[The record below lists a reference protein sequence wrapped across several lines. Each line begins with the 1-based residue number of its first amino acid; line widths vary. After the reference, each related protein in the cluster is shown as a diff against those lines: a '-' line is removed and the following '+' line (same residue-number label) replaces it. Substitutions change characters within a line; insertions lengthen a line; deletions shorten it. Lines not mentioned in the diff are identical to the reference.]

1 MKTYHVSRQTVNGS
15 SITVLTTPGTPF
27 RRSQLMA
34 ESHSSWLRRNRPSR
48 MSHLMGNSSHASPN
62 LKIILGGKS
71 SSRKPKADLI
81 EQVLTCRLGLN
92 LSGQVYVGVLTAD
105 R

>member
-27 RRSQLMA
+27 RRSQLTA

-48 MSHLMGNSSHASPN
+48 MSHLMGNSWHALPN
-62 LKIILGGKS
+62 LKTVLGGKS
-71 SSRKPKADLI
+71 SSRQSKAGFI
-81 EQVLTCRLGLN
+81 EQFLAYRLGLN
-92 LSGQVYVGVLTAD
+92 LSGQVYVGVLM
-105 R
+105 